1 MASIGDYSE
10 INIDNFFSIQGELPF
25 AVYIRL
31 GDNKFTKVFLQGDI
45 IDRNRFETYSQ
56 KGVNELYIHKQE
68 RREYIAA
75 TERLVKKILTTTP
88 MSNDNAKQA
97 VEELTEQTM
106 FEIYEDK
113 VFDEHSVRRAQT
125 IIKAYVQTLK
135 TDPKSLATF
144 LNLSRSETYPCRH
157 GISTAV
163 FSILLARAAEN
174 MNDKTLTTV
183 GLGGLLHDVGMSQIP
198 KEIDDV
204 NRKLTREEWAKVK
217 QHPVFGSNMVNE
229 MKLFPED
236 VKLILVQHHERWD
249 GSGYPSGLKGPAIFY
264 PARIVAIA
272 DSFSALTTR
281 RGGRALYS
289 PEDAISMLLTESGKY
304 DPQLMKIFAALFAK
318 KAAAA

>member
-1 MASIGDYSE
+1 MASIGEYSE
-10 INIDNFFSIQGELPF
+10 INIDNFFNMQGSLPF
-25 AVYIRL
+25 AVYIRI
-31 GDNKFTKVFLQGDI
+31 GDNKFTKIFHQGDTV
-45 IDRNRFETYSQ
+45 DRNRFETYSQ
-56 KGVNELYIHKQE
+56 KGVNELFIHKQE

-75 TERLVKKILTTTP
+75 TERLVKKILSSVP
-88 MSNDNAKQA
+88 MTNEAAKQA

-125 IIKAYVQTLK
+125 IIKSYIETLK

-144 LNLSRSETYPCRH
+144 LNLSRNETYPCRH

-174 MNDKTLTTV
+174 TNDKTLMTV
-183 GLGGLLHDVGMSQIP
+183 GLGGLLHDIGMSQIP

-217 QHPVFGSNMVNE
+217 QHPSLGIALINE
-229 MKLFPED
+229 MSVFPEE
-236 VKLILVQHHERWD
+236 VKMIIHQHHERWD
-249 GSGYPSGLKGPAIFY
+249 GSGYPQGLKGSAIFY

-289 PEDAISMLLTESGKY
+289 PEDALAMLSTEQGKY
-304 DPQLMKIFAALFAK
+304 DPQLQRIFNSLFSK
-318 KAAAA
+318 KAAA